1 MTARTFEDTSGAQW
15 EVFEVHRSSHKSG
28 TVSAGL
34 EAGWLAFVNGET
46 KRRLAPFPAN
56 WAVLSD
62 AELARLCSSARSAP
76 PARYPFERPLRPR
89 IRRSSST
96 GELSNG
102 GAPSVVAQPPLS
114 DDDPSSASGAIGG
127 EVELTVR
134 NFAREARARELP
146 VVEAMIELK
155 AMLAQRHPEPES
167 PARDKRRVR
176 RWFVETYYFDKKR

>member
-1 MTARTFEDTSGAQW
+1 MTARTFEDTSGVQW
-15 EVFEVHRSSHKSG
+15 EVFEVHRSSQTVG
-28 TVSAGL
+28 AVSASL
-34 EAGWLAFVNGET
+34 EAGWLAFFSGDT

-62 AELARLCSSARSAP
+62 AELERLCSSARSAP
-76 PARYPFERPLRPR
+76 PARFPFERPLRPR
-89 IRRSSST
+89 IRRSSSS
-96 GELSNG
+96 GDASNA
-102 GAPSVVAQPPLS
+102 GAPSAVAQPSP
-114 DDDPSSASGAIGG
+114 DGADPSSASGAIGG

-176 RWFVETYYFDKKR
+176 RWFVETYYFDKER